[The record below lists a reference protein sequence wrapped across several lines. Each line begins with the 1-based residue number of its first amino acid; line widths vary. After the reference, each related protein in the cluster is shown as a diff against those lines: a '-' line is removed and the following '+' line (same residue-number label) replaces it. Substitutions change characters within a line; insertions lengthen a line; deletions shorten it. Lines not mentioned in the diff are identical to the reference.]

1 MNALLG
7 AATFD
12 LPKALV
18 EADQR
23 RLAEMARADMAARG
37 MSVKD
42 APFPPEVFAT
52 QAERRVRLG
61 LLIAEL
67 VRTENLQA
75 QQQQIRKAIEDMA
88 QSYERPAEVI
98 QWYLGNRERLAE
110 VETVVLEDNVVN
122 WVLKKAKVVD
132 ATVPFDELMG
142 NAT

>member
-1 MNALLG
+1 
-7 AATFD
+7 
-12 LPKALV
+12 
-18 EADQR
+18 
-23 RLAEMARADMAARG
+23 

-42 APFPPEVFAT
+42 APFPPEVFAA

-75 QQQQIRKAIEDMA
+75 QQQQIRKTIEDIA

-132 ATVPFDELMG
+132 VAVPFDELMG
-142 NAT
+142 NANCTVMREQAVLWQVSHA